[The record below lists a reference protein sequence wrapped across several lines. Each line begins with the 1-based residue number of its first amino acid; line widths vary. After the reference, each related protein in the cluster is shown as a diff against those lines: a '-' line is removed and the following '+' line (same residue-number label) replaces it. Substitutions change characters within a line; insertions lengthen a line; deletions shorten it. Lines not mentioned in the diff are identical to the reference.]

1 VAAKKN
7 AGVLRT
13 KPAPSSRSSSRLG
26 LRLLA
31 CRAVGE
37 LSFQHYLLGI
47 LAVANNVPAIPL
59 YLGLIHGRS
68 PQEQHRLC
76 LIATLTAFVT
86 MLVSM
91 LAGTAIL
98 SFFDISI
105 SAFRI
110 AGGLLLVSTGFSM
123 MKPATASVEDTSAK
137 GFSQVISVAVIPIGI
152 PLTTGAGTM
161 STVILYADSLHHQW
175 PLEWK
180 LLGAIVAMTGII
192 YVSFR
197 RAPLLVHVLGGT
209 GMDVLTKVFGLITLA
224 IGVQFIL
231 TGVATT
237 FPGAAAPLS

>member
-1 VAAKKN
+1 M
-7 AGVLRT
+7 
-13 KPAPSSRSSSRLG
+13 
-26 LRLLA
+26 
-31 CRAVGE
+31 GE

-47 LAVANNVPAIPL
+47 LAVANNVPALPL
-59 YLGLIHGRS
+59 YLGQIQGR
-68 PQEQHRLC
+68 PQQEQHRLC
-76 LIATLTAFVT
+76 LIATLTAFLT
-86 MLVSM
+86 MLISM

-123 MKPATASVEDTSAK
+123 MKPTAKAAEDASTK

-197 RAPLLVHVLGGT
+197 RAPLLVRVLGET

-231 TGVATT
+231 TGIATT
-237 FPGAAAPLS
+237 FPSAAAPLS